1 MAYIDHA
8 PRGVRR
14 MRARERF
21 EYRMLVA
28 VCFLPCLAVAGAKRI
43 ASESKQTDS
52 IFTEALSSARA
63 AVGYAYLA

>member
-1 MAYIDHA
+1 MAYVDQA

-28 VCFLPCLAVAGAKRI
+28 LCFLPCLAVAGAKRLSG
-43 ASESKQTDS
+43 AARPTDS
-52 IFTEALSSARA
+52 MVSEALSSARA

>member
-1 MAYIDHA
+1 MAYVDQT

-21 EYRMLVA
+21 EYRVLVA

-43 ASESKQTDS
+43 SAQGKQTDS